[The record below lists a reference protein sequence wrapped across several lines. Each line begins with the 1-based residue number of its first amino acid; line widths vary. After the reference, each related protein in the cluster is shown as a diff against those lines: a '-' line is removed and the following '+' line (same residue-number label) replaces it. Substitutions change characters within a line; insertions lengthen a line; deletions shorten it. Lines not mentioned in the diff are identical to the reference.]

1 MLLSL
6 VRMSHSGSVPLV
18 GRAVTYKL
26 GSLKRLYFGWV
37 GVSLLIVMALLP
49 KIAEAA
55 GIRHI
60 VIPADGNGPKLLAE
74 LWTPCGS
81 SAPAIIVDRSGIPTT
96 MHVIE
101 NCPVTRKRLPL
112 IVISHGMFEDRYS
125 HFDTAEFLA
134 DAGFAVVAINHSQD
148 STLDIGGKSADDIS
162 AFLVRPIDIK
172 RTIDFLEYHP
182 LAGVDINLRHIGFFG
197 FSRGGYTGLVLAGGT
212 PDFNTLVLQCPPIV
226 HMCAQIQDHKVPTHA
241 SGYEPRISAYVIA
254 DPVDFFPDKSS
265 LKNVHVPIQLWSSE
279 LGGMGV
285 RPQEVSAVAM
295 NLPEKPEFHLAV
307 AATHLSF
314 DCPCSEEAKSANH
327 TIVCVDPPGF
337 DRVTFHR
344 TFNEDVAAFFRK
356 HLLD

>member
-1 MLLSL
+1 VISNLGWLKQ
-6 VRMSHSGSVPLV
+6 RCFGSM
-18 GRAVTYKL
+18 GI
-26 GSLKRLYFGWV
+26 
-37 GVSLLIVMALLP
+37 SLLIVMMLLP
-49 KIAEAA
+49 NTAQAA

-74 LWTPCGS
+74 IWTPCGS
-81 SAPAIIVDRSGIPTT
+81 SAPAIVVDRNGIPTT

-112 IVISHGMFEDRYS
+112 IVISHGMFEDRFS

-148 STLDIGGKSADDIS
+148 SALDIGGKSADDIS
-162 AFLVRPIDIK
+162 AFLVRPVEIK
-172 RTIDFLEYHP
+172 RTIDFFERHP
-182 LAGVDINLRHIGFFG
+182 LAGVDFDLRHIGFFG

-212 PDFNTLVLQCPPIV
+212 PDFNTLVIQCPLVAHI
-226 HMCAQIQDHKVPTHA
+226 CTQIKDHEIPFHA
-241 SGYEPRISAYVIA
+241 SGYESRISAYVVA
-254 DPVDFFPDKSS
+254 DPLDFFPDKSS

-285 RPQEVSAVAM
+285 RPQEVSAIAA
-295 NLPEKPEFHLAV
+295 NLPEKPEFHRVA

-314 DCPCSEEAKSANH
+314 DCPCSEEAKSANR

-337 DRVTFHR
+337 DRVAFHR
-344 TFNEDVAAFFRK
+344 KFNEDVAVFFRK
-356 HLLD
+356 HLPD